1 MSDAPSNDLDSSL
14 NRLLQLTWSKVPGS
28 RLDLPGLQRQLLQ
41 EIQAAARTDGVG
53 KGHAPD
59 QYTLSLHPGE
69 ITLLYAT
76 VPDAQSLLSHE
87 LSKVLREAGYR
98 LAREPHITLA
108 TDPTLEAGEAR
119 VIAWHSRDPL
129 LMSGIVPPVIPKDS
143 PPHGAF
149 LIVDGRKHFPLVSSV
164 VTIGRNQDN
173 DLLLASPHISRKH
186 AQLRVKDGKYV
197 ITDLDS
203 TSGTLVNGS
212 PVREAR
218 LEPGDVITLA
228 NVEMIYGEDP
238 GGPPGVTPPYA
249 PPFRF
254 RADRDRITPLDLR
267 VQKDLAL
274 RTSRLGKKPKS

>member
-1 MSDAPSNDLDSSL
+1 MTDDPAKDLDSSL
-14 NRLLQLTWSKVPGS
+14 GRLLQLTWSRVPGT
-28 RLDLPGLQRQLLQ
+28 RLQLAGLQRQLLH
-41 EIQAAARTDGVG
+41 EIEAAARTDGVG

-59 QYTLSLHPGE
+59 QYTVSLHPGE

-76 VPDAQSLLSHE
+76 VPDAQSLLSHG
-87 LSKVLREAGYR
+87 LSSALRQAGYR

-108 TDPTLEAGEAR
+108 TDPTLDAGEAR

-129 LMSGIVPPVIPKDS
+129 LMAGVVPPEAPKDS
-143 PPHGAF
+143 PPPGAF
-149 LIVDGRKHFPLVSSV
+149 LIVDGRKHFPLVTAV

-173 DLLLASPHISRKH
+173 DLLLASPHVSRKH
-186 AQLRVKDGKYV
+186 AQLRIKDGRYV

-203 TSGTLVNGS
+203 TAGTMVNGS

-218 LEPGDVITLA
+218 LEPGDVISIA

-238 GGPPGVTPPYA
+238 SGPPGVTPPYA

-274 RTSRLGKKPKS
+274 RTARIGKKQKP

>member
-1 MSDAPSNDLDSSL
+1 MTEDPSPEL
-14 NRLLQLTWSKVPGS
+14 NAALARLLQTTWARVPGT
-28 RLDLPGLQRQLLQ
+28 RLQLADLQRHLLH
-41 EIQAAARTDGVG
+41 EIDSASRTDGIG

-76 VPDAQSLLSHE
+76 VPDAQTQLSSG
-87 LSKVLREAGYR
+87 LAQALRSSGYQ

-129 LMSGIVPPVIPKDS
+129 LMTGVVPPEAPKDS
-143 PPHGAF
+143 PPPGAF
-149 LIVDGRKHFPLVSSV
+149 LIVDGRKHFPLVTAV

-173 DLLLASPHISRKH
+173 DLLLASPHVSRKH
-186 AQLRVKDGKYV
+186 AQLRVKDGHYV
-197 ITDLDS
+197 IADLDS
-203 TSGTLVNGS
+203 TAGTLVNGS
-212 PVREAR
+212 AIREAR
-218 LEPGDVITLA
+218 LEPGDILTIA
-228 NVEMIYGEDP
+228 NVELIYGEDP
-238 GGPPGVTPPYA
+238 SGPPGVTPPYA

-267 VQKDLAL
+267 VQKDLAH
-274 RTSRLGKKPKS
+274 RTVRIGKKPKA